1 MRRLTLVSILTALI
15 SLVAVTSAQAFVVND
30 NGTIAGANL
39 VPGTRANPLP
49 AGVSRVITPG
59 PCTDPWLSNDLRP
72 LGSNGLCW
80 QGGGSVLHKNETFA
94 FTWDRPS
101 PNRSYWETTRHYEQ
115 QFLRD
120 VADASGNLG
129 TPYAITPQY
138 NDPGGRAENSSTYGG
153 GCIDLGAAGGFT
165 CQFGN
170 TTGSGNGN
178 DYPAALCPT
187 TGTDQLHLFNDGS
200 VGPNPNSNG
209 GTCLT
214 DAQIKSEVSATS
226 SQLNGHIKPGY
237 SPLIVV
243 LTPPGVVDCLD
254 NGGKV
259 CSANSSAPARF
270 CSYHSQANGLPYVVV
285 PWTPATAC
293 DEPDAPPIDL
303 NNLPSVDKL
312 AQYVGARQVS
322 NLSEGHIAAIVN
334 PMLNGWYALDGSEIN
349 DNGWQDTGDPNFG
362 CQPFGHQVDQVIVG
376 RSSQNPY
383 HLQREYNNAAAIE
396 SDPNAQGCA
405 LGNIFNPAF
414 VLPSGVRPGDLVEFD
429 GSATASTLIVP
440 KDNYHWDFGDGSTS
454 IGPSVSHSYSR
465 GGDYNVTLTVTDR
478 GGNTRSLSQ
487 TITVLGKNG
496 QPVGGSHGAGGW
508 LAHIQLIPQ
517 GLRKLLRVGVAM
529 RVRSNRRADGFATL
543 MIPRAA
549 ARRAHIRTGNK
560 RFVVIGRGTV
570 SGIRNGVKLLHVK
583 IPARMAKKL
592 RRLHQ
597 LNLTIRLALVSA
609 GREHLALVAAGQY

>member
-1 MRRLTLVSILTALI
+1 MRRLTLASILTLMV
-15 SLVAVTSAQAFVVND
+15 SLVAVASAQAFVMND
-30 NGTIAGANL
+30 NGTVAGANL
-39 VPGTRANPLP
+39 LPSTRANPLP
-49 AGVSRVITPG
+49 AGVSRVTTPA
-59 PCTDPWLSNDLRP
+59 PCSDPWLTSDLR

-80 QGGGSVLHKNETFA
+80 HNGGSVLHKNETFA
-94 FTWDRPS
+94 LTWDRPT
-101 PNRSYWETTRHYEQ
+101 PNRSYWETTRQYEQ

-120 VADASGNLG
+120 VADTSGSLG
-129 TPYAITPQY
+129 SPYAITPQY
-138 NDPGGRAENSSTYGG
+138 NDPGGRAENASTYGG

-165 CQFGN
+165 CHFGD
-170 TTGSGNGN
+170 TTGSGSGN
-178 DYPAALCPT
+178 DYPAAVCPT
-187 TGTDQLHLFNDGS
+187 TGTDLLHLFNDGS
-200 VGPNPNSNG
+200 IGPNPNSKS

-214 DAQIKSEVSATS
+214 DAQIKAEVAATS
-226 SQLNGHIKPGY
+226 GQLNGHIKPGY
-237 SPLIVV
+237 SPVVVV

-254 NGGKV
+254 SGGQV
-259 CSANSSAPARF
+259 CSGNSAAPARF
-270 CSYHSQANGLPYVVV
+270 CSYHSQVNGLPYVVV
-285 PWTPATAC
+285 PWTPATLC
-293 DEPDAPPIDL
+293 DEPDAPQIDL
-303 NNLPSVDKL
+303 NNLPPVNKL

-334 PMLNGWYALDGSEIN
+334 PLVNGWYALDGSEIN
-349 DNGWQDTGDPNFG
+349 DNGWQDTGNPNFG
-362 CQPFGHQVDQVIVG
+362 CQPLNHQVDQVIVG

-405 LGNIFNPAF
+405 LGNILNPAF
-414 VLPSGVRPGDLVEFD
+414 VIPSGVRPGDLVEFD

-440 KDNYHWDFGDGSTS
+440 KNNYHWDFGDGSTA
-454 IGPSVSHSYSR
+454 IGPSVVHTFSR

-487 TITVLGKNG
+487 TVSVLGKNG

-508 LAHIQLIPQ
+508 LAHIQLTPQ

-560 RFVVIGRGTV
+560 QFVVIGRGTV
-570 SGIRNGVKLLHVK
+570 SGIRNGVKLMHVK
-583 IPARMAKKL
+583 IPAPMAKKL
-592 RRLHQ
+592 RRLHH
-597 LNLTIRLALVSA
+597 LKLTIRLALVSA
-609 GREHLALVAAGQY
+609 GRERLTLVVAGHY